1 MAFKVFETEDEYNEA
16 FKERLERE
24 RRKYADYDALKEKAG
39 KYDALLKED
48 FEGKAKKA
56 KADYD
61 ALVEKYKDYD
71 ANLSE
76 LTAKATKAENSL
88 TKIKIANE
96 YKLPFELAERITG
109 ADEKAMR
116 ADAETLS
123 KYMHGGMGAPAFT
136 PDPYTVDNKE
146 AAKNAAYRTLLN
158 GLTKGN

>member
-16 FKERLERE
+16 FKERVERE
-24 RRKYADYDALKEKAG
+24 RKKYADYDALKEKAS
-39 KYDALLKED
+39 KYDDLIKED

-96 YKLPFELAERITG
+96 YKLPLELAERITG

-123 KYMHGGMGAPAFT
+123 KYMVGNSAPSFT
-136 PDPYTVDNKE
+136 PDPRTADNKE